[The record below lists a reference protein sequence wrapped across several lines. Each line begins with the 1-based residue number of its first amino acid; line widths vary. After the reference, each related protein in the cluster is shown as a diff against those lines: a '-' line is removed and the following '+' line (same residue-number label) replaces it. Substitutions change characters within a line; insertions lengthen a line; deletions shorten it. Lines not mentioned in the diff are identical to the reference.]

1 MNIRIVRRGEQI
13 VELRRMIFNESKGKK
28 RSSFHHSVSVKK
40 RRTIKCT
47 KTLWFNYSRVSWK
60 TEPRKE
66 RGGLSVF
73 IIYVSLFQAPTLLTF
88 LHVRFAP
95 LSISWTLSWFYC
107 RNSVFFFPPAILQ
120 GVWFFSLHSVPT
132 YVCSYVCVIRYW
144 LVRGCKDSV
153 SSPDWTSIRKPC
165 RVEKVGDETG
175 KERVSMG
182 RRNRSKKVGAVID
195 NLRGFSFYFLASSS
209 LSVHRRLSQLY
220 HCSSTFWRRCSD

>member
-60 TEPRKE
+60 TEPRKQ

-107 RNSVFFFPPAILQ
+107 RNSVFFFFQ
-120 GVWFFSLHSVPT
+120 QF
-132 YVCSYVCVIRYW
+132 
-144 LVRGCKDSV
+144 
-153 SSPDWTSIRKPC
+153 C
-165 RVEKVGDETG
+165 RVFDFFPCILYPLMYARMFVLFGIDWFVV
-175 KERVSMG
+175 VSI
-182 RRNRSKKVGAVID
+182 A
-195 NLRGFSFYFLASSS
+195 
-209 LSVHRRLSQLY
+209 
-220 HCSSTFWRRCSD
+220 